1 MKLNELLTEEELD
14 EFIIPLAAIG
24 TGKLI
29 GAGARALG
37 GLWRGSRT
45 LPANVS
51 RVPIPKIPG
60 QVAAQRQAAQQYAGT
75 WWNKIGFSKNSTVGK
90 WRIDSMKKAI
100 IRQGEKNHQA
110 AIVNNMQAATAAQE
124 KLANLGVSF
133 ATTASLLYGTYDYL
147 MSRWALDPKDPNYEE
162 QLAKLNGEFIMGL
175 IMPKVVGAIGKV
187 GSKTIAKM
195 IQATGFPRA
204 AEVSRRWL
212 GHVARVGE
220 VAAMA
225 WFRTDA
231 GKKWF
236 AETFPVIM
244 GLFTSAGYA
253 LEKVIEFGKE
263 VIDKGP
269 IGAIGGALDKIKNKL
284 PKVGDA
290 YRYTDRPGTVS
301 NLSLPAFESHQR

>member
-1 MKLNELLTEEELD
+1 MKINDLLTEEELD
-14 EFIIPLAAIG
+14 EVIGTLAAGAAIG

-75 WWNKIGFSKNSTVGK
+75 WWNKIGFSQNSTVGK

-100 IRQGEKNHQA
+100 IRQGAKNHQA

-124 KLANLGVSF
+124 KLANLGITI
-133 ATTASLLYGTYDYL
+133 ATTASVLYGTYDYL

-175 IMPKVVGAIGKV
+175 IMPKVVGAIGKI

-195 IQATGFPRA
+195 IQATGFPIA

-253 LEKVIEFGKE
+253 LEKVIEFGTEAVQGIATMAKGA
-263 VIDKGP
+263 VNYFTGKGLPGGGFADPFDK
-269 IGAIGGALDKIKNKL
+269 
-284 PKVGDA
+284 
-290 YRYTDRPGTVS
+290 TDRPKTITKS
-301 NLSLPAFESHQR
+301 FD

>member
-100 IRQGEKNHQA
+100 IRQGEKKSSSSYSEQYA
-110 AIVNNMQAATAAQE
+110 
-124 KLANLGVSF
+124 GSY
-133 ATTASLLYGTYDYL
+133 SS
-147 MSRWALDPKDPNYEE
+147 SR
-162 QLAKLNGEFIMGL
+162 
-175 IMPKVVGAIGKV
+175 
-187 GSKTIAKM
+187 KT
-195 IQATGFPRA
+195 G
-204 AEVSRRWL
+204 
-212 GHVARVGE
+212 
-220 VAAMA
+220 
-225 WFRTDA
+225 
-231 GKKWF
+231 
-236 AETFPVIM
+236 
-244 GLFTSAGYA
+244 
-253 LEKVIEFGKE
+253 
-263 VIDKGP
+263 
-269 IGAIGGALDKIKNKL
+269 
-284 PKVGDA
+284 
-290 YRYTDRPGTVS
+290 
-301 NLSLPAFESHQR
+301 